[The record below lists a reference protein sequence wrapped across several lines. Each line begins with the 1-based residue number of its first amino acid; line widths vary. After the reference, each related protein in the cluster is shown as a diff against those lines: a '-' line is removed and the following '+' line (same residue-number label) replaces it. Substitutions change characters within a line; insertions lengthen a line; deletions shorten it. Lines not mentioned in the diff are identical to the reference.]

1 MLSINLVKKKHL
13 SCTVYPQ
20 KKRLVEN
27 IKKYRN
33 VLIFIFINITLP
45 YYLLHNAVNVF
56 PTWIISPITA
66 DKIISQSNKN
76 MQCICC

>member
-45 YYLLHNAVNVF
+45 Y
-56 PTWIISPITA
+56 
-66 DKIISQSNKN
+66 
-76 MQCICC
+76 